1 MDQKEVIIAVS
12 AGLIALIG
20 AIVVGFRSVV
30 MAYFDRWV
38 EKIKRQRYT
47 HGLNRLAEFLYAF
60 DELCALKSVERYM
73 LLEGKDSGGLPEPG
87 KPYTVRCLRGQSK
100 VPEKPNPF
108 ILYSFDILVD
118 SHYCELLKRIVQD
131 GQITLNSKEMP
142 DGLLKGYYEAE
153 GVSQAVI
160 CYVGI
165 VEARLIFVSLAKY
178 QGEFSKA
185 DNIAIGLGLSK
196 LRSKLA
202 V

>member
-1 MDQKEVIIAVS
+1 MDPKEVIIAVS

-20 AIVVGFRSVV
+20 TIVVGFRSVV

-38 EKIKRQRYT
+38 DKIKRQRYT
-47 HGLNRLAEFLYAF
+47 HGLNMLAEFLYAF
-60 DELCALKSVERYM
+60 DELCSLKSVERYM

-100 VPEKPNPF
+100 VAEKPNPF
-108 ILYSFDILVD
+108 SLYSFDISVD
-118 SHYCELLKRIVQD
+118 SHYCEMLKRIVQD

-178 QGEFSKA
+178 QGGFSKA